1 MDDRYFEATARSIQL
16 EGQIIILWLK
26 LQSTQGRVE
35 AIEEK
40 ATTVEMVARAA
51 KAEAAKA
58 VKDYKK
64 YVDFEDE
71 VSEAACDTY

>member
-64 YVDFEDE
+64 SVDFEDE